1 MIANALIFILSR
13 LMNIL
18 AADQN
23 ALIDRAVRWDSLE
36 HELKVWFESL
46 PESFGFCGR
55 IEADPNSADLAQANF
70 AEVSYSVPL
79 CSITIQHYHFA
90 QIILLLHQLRE
101 DSNSVRD
108 RLRRYR
114 KILEKIAYHSL
125 EICAIALGRPPGY
138 VQIHMLQPLF
148 VAGQC
153 LESSEERKVIVE
165 LLRGIETD
173 LGWTTEYRV
182 KELLEEWGWGAD
194 SAPI

>member
-79 CSITIQHYHFA
+79 CSVTIQHYHFA

-114 KILEKIAYHSL
+114 EILEKIAYHSL

-194 SAPI
+194 GAPI